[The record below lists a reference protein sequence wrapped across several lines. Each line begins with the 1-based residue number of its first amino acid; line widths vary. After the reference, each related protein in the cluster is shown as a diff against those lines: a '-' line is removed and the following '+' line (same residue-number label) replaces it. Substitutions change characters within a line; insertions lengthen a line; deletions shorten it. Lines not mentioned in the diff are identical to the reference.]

1 VHWVGLGYMAKKR
14 VVVKKRIR
22 KAAAKAPKI
31 ATAAAWDIFWEGKV
45 LTAPEAERA
54 FKALK
59 QKALAANQ
67 HPFADVD
74 AL

>member
-1 VHWVGLGYMAKKR
+1 MAKKR

-31 ATAAAWDIFWEGKV
+31 ATAAAWDIFWEGNV
-45 LTAPEAERA
+45 FTAPEAERA
-54 FKALK
+54 PKPK
-59 QKALAANQ
+59 TMAANR